1 MTALLKARLPAAT
14 AHEAMVTGRRYGGPE
29 AVAAGLADEAVPAG
43 QVLTAAARRAGP
55 LAGKPR
61 ETVAA
66 IKRGLY
72 AGTVAA
78 LENGAAADLGRLGRA
93 AAAAR
98 GDGSGA

>member
-43 QVLTAAARRAGP
+43 EVLAVAGHRAGA
-55 LAGKPR
+55 LADKPR
-61 ETVAA
+61 ATVAA

-72 AGTVAA
+72 ADTVAA
-78 LENGAAADLGRLGRA
+78 LENSGAADLGRLEQA
-93 AAAAR
+93 ATAH